1 MKIFIAGHKGL
12 VGSALARRAQ
22 LNNYELI
29 TRDRSELDLS
39 NRLEVID
46 FMKENHPDCVF
57 IAAAKVGGIYA
68 NNTYPVDFLLENLK
82 IQNNLIEASYEAKIN
97 KLIFLGSSC
106 IFPKM
111 TPQPMDEKA
120 LLTGPLEKTNEAYSI
135 AKITGIKLCNA
146 YNKQYGTDYL
156 CVMPSN
162 MYGINDNYHLEN
174 AHALP
179 MLLRRIHEEKERGSK
194 EVIVW
199 GDGTP
204 KREFMFADDL
214 AEACFHLMK
223 SCKASDLQDEF
234 INIGTGKD
242 VTIAELVEIIKEVV
256 GFEGETVY
264 DTTKPNGTP
273 KKLLNVAKINSLGW
287 KSKTILKDGISK
299 TYQDFLN
306 NKTLRM

>member
-12 VGSALARRAQ
+12 VGSALAREAQ
-22 LNNYELI
+22 LNNYDIL
-29 TRDRSELDLS
+29 TRDRSELDLCKRS
-39 NRLEVID
+39 EVID
-46 FMKENHPDCVF
+46 FMKEHQPNWVL

-68 NNTYPVDFLLENLK
+68 NNTYPADFLLENLK
-82 IQNNLIEASYEAKIN
+82 IQNNLIEASYEAKID
-97 KLIFLGSSC
+97 KLLFLGSSC
-106 IFPKM
+106 IFPKI

-120 LLTGPLEKTNEAYSI
+120 ILTGPLEKTNEAYSI
-135 AKITGIKLCNA
+135 AKISGIKLCNA
-146 YNKQYGTDYL
+146 YNKQYGTDFL

-162 MYGINDNYHLEN
+162 LYGINDNYHPEN

-179 MLLRRIHEEKERGSK
+179 MLIRRIHEAKEKGAK
-194 EVIVW
+194 DVIVW

-214 AEACFHLMK
+214 AEACFHLIK
-223 SCKASDLQDEF
+223 CCKASDLEDEF

-242 VTIAELVEIIKEVV
+242 VTIAELVETIKEIV
-256 GFEGETVY
+256 GFEGKTFY
-264 DTTKPNGTP
+264 DTSKPNGTP

-287 KSKTILKDGISK
+287 KSKTSLKDGISK

-306 NKTLRM
+306 NKKLRM

>member
-12 VGSALARRAQ
+12 VGSALAREAQ
-22 LNNYELI
+22 LNNYDIL
-29 TRDRSELDLS
+29 TRDRSELDLC
-39 NRLEVID
+39 NRSEVID
-46 FMKENHPDCVF
+46 FMKEHQPNWVL

-68 NNTYPVDFLLENLK
+68 NNTYPADFLLENLK
-82 IQNNLIEASYEAKIN
+82 IQNNLIEASYEAKID
-97 KLIFLGSSC
+97 KLLFLGSSC
-106 IFPKM
+106 IFPKI

-120 LLTGPLEKTNEAYSI
+120 ILTGPLEKTNEAYSI
-135 AKITGIKLCNA
+135 AKISGIKLCNA
-146 YNKQYGTDYL
+146 YNKQYGTDFL

-162 MYGINDNYHLEN
+162 LYGINDNYHPEN

-179 MLLRRIHEEKERGSK
+179 MLIRRIHEAKEKGAK
-194 EVIVW
+194 DVIVW

-214 AEACFHLMK
+214 AEACFHLIK
-223 SCKASDLQDEF
+223 RCKASDLEDEF

-242 VTIAELVEIIKEVV
+242 VTIAALVETIKEIV
-256 GFEGETVY
+256 GFEGKTFY
-264 DTTKPNGTP
+264 DTSKPNGTP

-287 KSKTILKDGISK
+287 KSKTSLKDGISK

-306 NKTLRM
+306 NKKLRM

>member
-12 VGSALARRAQ
+12 VGSALVRQAQ
-22 LNNYELI
+22 LNNHELL
-29 TRDRSELDLS
+29 TQDRSELDLS
-39 NRLEVID
+39 NRLAVID
-46 FMKENHPDCVF
+46 FMKKNQPDWVF

-68 NNTYPVDFLLENLK
+68 NDTYPVDFLLENLK

-97 KLIFLGSSC
+97 KLLFLGSSC
-106 IFPKM
+106 IFPKV

-146 YNKQYGTDYL
+146 YNRQYGTDYL

-162 MYGINDNYHLEN
+162 MYGINDNYHPEN

-179 MLLRRIHEEKERGSK
+179 MLLRRIHEEKEKGAK
-194 EVIVW
+194 EVLVW

-223 SCKASDLQDEF
+223 SYKASDLHDEF

-256 GFEGETVY
+256 GFEGKIVY
-264 DTTKPNGTP
+264 DTSKPNGTP
-273 KKLLNVAKINSLGW
+273 KKLLNVSKINSLGW
-287 KSKTILKDGISK
+287 KSKTSLKVGISK